1 MFDFLKDMG
10 NGTMKLVTATA
21 TDEFTNSEARGA
33 AVTVGLI
40 AGIGMGMIARNRTE
54 NGYAPIA
61 GFIA

>member
-1 MFDFLKDMG
+1 MG

-40 AGIGMGMIARNRTE
+40 AAIGMGMVARNRTE

>member
-10 NGTMKLVTATA
+10 NGTVKLVTARN
-21 TDEFTNSEARGA
+21 TDEFTNGEARGA

-40 AGIGMGMIARNRTE
+40 AAIGMGMIARNRTE